1 MLLASLPSHRSV
13 HRGATLAA
21 GLSAPCPSGIPGGC
35 PGRLVPLVHNRC
47 VSNEVRLWLLGGFR
61 AEVDGQPVPAAAWR
75 RSGATALVKLLALR
89 PGHRLHR
96 EQAIDRLWPEAD
108 ATAGAARLNK
118 ALHFARRA
126 LGRDHLS
133 LHDDLLSL
141 AAGTLWVDLDGDDVV
156 FNTARGRIKA
166 RNLEKDHRV
175 AVSVIDPDD
184 QYNVVAFRGT
194 VVDVT
199 TEGADA
205 HIDALA
211 KKYLG
216 VDTYTMHREGEIR
229 IRVTVRTDRI
239 AMQG

>member
-1 MLLASLPSHRSV
+1 MADTLSAKARELISRPVLASL
-13 HRGATLAA
+13 ATLN
-21 GLSAPCPSGIPGGC
+21 P
-35 PGRLVPLVHNRC
+35 
-47 VSNEVRLWLLGGFR
+47 
-61 AEVDGQPVPAAAWR
+61 DGSPQITP
-75 RSGATALVKLLALR
+75 
-89 PGHRLHR
+89 
-96 EQAIDRLWPEAD
+96 
-108 ATAGAARLNK
+108 
-118 ALHFARRA
+118 
-126 LGRDHLS
+126 
-133 LHDDLLSL
+133 
-141 AAGTLWVDLDGDDVV
+141 LWVDLDGDDVV

-216 VDTYTMHREGEIR
+216 VDTYPMRREGEIR
-229 IRVTVRTDRI
+229 IRRHGSHRSHRDAGIATRATPRPGDQGQAPCPKVRKLL
-239 AMQG
+239 